1 MGRGDPRDT
10 LAGMSSD
17 PALLVR
23 RWPERRGVVLAG
35 AATGFAAVA
44 AVVHLSGDSA
54 LGMLHVV
61 PVLLVALELGAA
73 GGLIAAGV
81 ATALVIA
88 GGAIVPA
95 FPAVA
100 VGLIAGRFSSR
111 MRGLHEREQRLL
123 ESAIALGELGAH
135 DRLPQAVAGAA
146 LQTPGATGV
155 EVALEGSPRAVLGQL
170 RGDVVTTGIVVRGEK
185 LGSIELAHRR
195 PLEPEDRAALELLA
209 FEAGR
214 AADNHRLLVRER
226 EAAAMQAE
234 LRHVRDDLLEQRAG
248 LGQLLD
254 EQEDERRRH
263 AETLHE
269 ELAQVLAGVLMRLRA
284 GDLDG
289 SLEDL
294 HHEVRGVL
302 AELRDIATALRP
314 ASLAQLGLLPAL
326 EAIDGLAVEADDV
339 PDPLPEPLRTGVYR
353 LVEHVVRSS
362 PAGARVRL
370 HGTGDRLEIVID
382 AELTDSEA
390 VAAARARVALLGG
403 SMRTEAA
410 RAGRTCLRVALPLAS
425 VGEPPSMRHPLSA

>member
-10 LAGMSSD
+10 LAGMPSD

-81 ATALVIA
+81 ATALVVA

-123 ESAIALGELGAH
+123 ESAIALGDLGAH
-135 DRLPQAVAGAA
+135 DQLPQAVADAA

-155 EVALEGSPRAVLGQL
+155 EVVLEGLPRAVRGQL

-254 EQEDERRRH
+254 EQEDQRRRH

-284 GDLDG
+284 GDWTARSRIFIMRSGGYSPSCVTLRPRCVRHRWRSWVCCRRWRRSTD
-289 SLEDL
+289 SPSRPTTSPSRFPSRC
-294 HHEVRGVL
+294 VRGSTGWSSTSSVL
-302 AELRDIATALRP
+302 RRP
-314 ASLAQLGLLPAL
+314 ARASACMGPA
-326 EAIDGLAVEADDV
+326 
-339 PDPLPEPLRTGVYR
+339 TG
-353 LVEHVVRSS
+353 SKS
-362 PAGARVRL
+362 
-370 HGTGDRLEIVID
+370 
-382 AELTDSEA
+382 
-390 VAAARARVALLGG
+390 
-403 SMRTEAA
+403 
-410 RAGRTCLRVALPLAS
+410 
-425 VGEPPSMRHPLSA
+425 